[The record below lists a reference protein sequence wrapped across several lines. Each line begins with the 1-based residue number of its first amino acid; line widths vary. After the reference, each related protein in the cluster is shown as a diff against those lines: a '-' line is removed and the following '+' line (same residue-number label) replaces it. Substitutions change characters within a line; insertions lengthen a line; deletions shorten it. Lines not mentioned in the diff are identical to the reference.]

1 MIEFEADLNPYTQ
14 LYILAVDKDSVVQ
27 TSVDLE
33 ARALQKRDL
42 RLKKELDQE

>member
-1 MIEFEADLNPYTQ
+1 LNPYTQ

-33 ARALQKRDL
+33 THALQKRDL